1 MKFKQSLALI
11 ASIILVAIAAVA
23 QSRQDAQPAFNVV
36 ESNVNI
42 SISQGQTKTSI
53 IHVRNTGT
61 SSIALDFIT
70 TALDLIDNDGDRVA
84 VTFSDPGVMPA
95 GEEGNVTIT
104 VRTDQE
110 IDFESYG
117 GTVTVKDRNS
127 SVTDTFTLDI
137 VVTPDVCDFGEVPG
151 DLEVTIDNPDD
162 GEEVEP
168 GEILDIKVN
177 VRNNGRN
184 DRRVQVEAFL
194 FAESGRK
201 VAEAS
206 SDSKNLND
214 GEDEDFKL
222 EMPIPV
228 NSETIGDVDDDFTLF
243 VKAFDD
249 DNERLACVQKS
260 LAIDIEIPKK
270 KIVIDKA
277 SSQFFPSAVSCGETA
292 IANIRLINL
301 GENDN
306 TITLTIQNNELK
318 IKKSLPPF
326 RLESFNS
333 EERNTATRQFEIEIP
348 KTAKKKDYLFNLIA
362 NGDSGSVT
370 SDLKLGVVSCEEK
383 AFFLRD
389 VKSDAIITLQK
400 SEYTVPP
407 GKTVVIPVEVTNNMN
422 KKSSFTAYFRNVND
436 FARGSEKSAILN
448 PGQKTTFYMDLMIN
462 PDASIADYSAILEVN
477 AGSGP
482 VASETITISVEKE
495 AKEEATLASALKQL
509 PFGFWIVLNIVL
521 IGLILLAFKVVTT
534 LR

>member
-1 MKFKQSLALI
+1 MKFNKYLVLVV
-11 ASIILVAIAAVA
+11 SIILLALAVDA
-23 QSRQDAQPAFNVV
+23 QYTPNDQPAFNVV

-42 SISQGQTKTSI
+42 SISQGQTRTST
-53 IHVRNTGT
+53 IHVRNTGAAP
-61 SSIALDFIT
+61 IILDFIT

-84 VTFSDPGVMPA
+84 VTFSDPGIIPA
-95 GEEGNVTIT
+95 GEEANITIT

-117 GTVTVKDRNS
+117 GIVTVRDRNS
-127 SVTDTFTLDI
+127 AISDTFTLDI
-137 VVTPDVCDFGEVPG
+137 TVTPDVCDFGEVP
-151 DLEVTIDNPDD
+151 DELEVTIDNPDD

-168 GEILDIKVN
+168 GEMLDIKVN
-177 VRNNGRN
+177 VKNTGRN

-194 FAESGRK
+194 FAEAGRK
-201 VAEAS
+201 IAEAS

-214 GEDEDFKL
+214 GEDEDFRL
-222 EMPIPV
+222 EMSIPI

-249 DNERLACVQKS
+249 DNERLACVQKK

-270 KIVIDKA
+270 KLVIDKA
-277 SSQFFPSAVSCGETA
+277 SSQFFPSAISCGETA
-292 IANIRLINL
+292 VANIRLMNL
-301 GENDN
+301 GEKDN

-318 IKKSLPPF
+318 IKTSLPPF

-348 KTAKKKDYLFNLIA
+348 KTSKKKDYLFNLIA

-370 SDLKLGVVSCEEK
+370 SDLKLSVVSCEEK

-389 VKSDAIITLQK
+389 VKSDAIIALQK
-400 SEYTVPP
+400 SEYSIPP
-407 GKTVVIPVEVTNNMN
+407 GKTVVIPVEITNNMN
-422 KKSSFTAYFRNVND
+422 KKASFTAYFRNVND

-448 PGQKTTFYMDLMIN
+448 PGQKTTFYMDLMISS
-462 PDASIADYSAILEVN
+462 DASIADYSAILEVN

-482 VASETITISVEKE
+482 VASETITIRVEKE
-495 AKEEATLASALKQL
+495 TREEATLASALKQL
-509 PFGFWIVLNIVL
+509 PFGFWIVLNVVL